1 MMETLLQ
8 DLRYGLRVLTKNP
21 GFTLVAVLTLALG
34 IGANSAIFS
43 IVNTALLR
51 PLPYAD
57 PERIVLVWHNNRV
70 SNVERDFVSYQN
82 FQDFQKQNQS
92 FETMAAAT
100 AVWSSVL
107 TTDEGPERVSAQY
120 ASASLFPLLGVQP
133 LRGRAF
139 LETEDQPGQPRVVV
153 LSHRFW
159 QSRFASDP
167 NVIGKTVTLD
177 NVPAT
182 VVGVMPPGFR
192 FLHDVDLWVPLGQ
205 NLIVGRGRAVRIT
218 TPFGRLRP
226 GVSLDQARTE
236 MATLAR
242 QLEQQYP
249 DANTGL
255 STTVVSLNEQI
266 SGKVRPALLLL
277 LGIVGF
283 VLLIACANVA
293 NLMMTRAA
301 TRQKEIAVR
310 IVLGAGRARLVR
322 QLLTESVALSAM
334 GGTVGLLLA
343 VWGMDVVRR
352 LGHARVPRVD
362 ELTIDGW
369 VLAFTLGLSLLTGI
383 LFGLV
388 PTLQLSTAN
397 LHESLKEGG
406 RETLGAGRSRLR
418 SSLVVAEMALAL
430 ILMTGAGLMLK
441 SFARVLDV
449 DPGFNADKVLTVQIG
464 LPPSYSQPA
473 QRLTFY
479 QQLFARL
486 EALPGVEAA
495 GGATRLPLREGVSTK
510 LEIEGRPVAAG
521 ERPEVE
527 FRRASLSYFRAMGVP
542 LRQGR
547 TFTEQDGPDAQPVVV
562 INEAGARRFWPGED
576 AVGKRVRFLGTVQ
589 EPWSTVIGVI
599 GNIKHFGLDT
609 EPRPEVYI
617 TFAQGP
623 PVTPLLAIR
632 TSVDPSSLIAAVRR
646 ELRSLEPKL
655 VMYNFAPMT
664 ELVTDSLTER
674 RFNTMLIGVF
684 AVLALALAAVGVYGV
699 MSYLVRQRTHE
710 IGIRMALG
718 AERGDIL
725 RLVVGHGMVL
735 VLAGVGIG
743 LVGAFGLTRIMSG
756 LLFGVSATDP
766 TTFVGGS
773 VVLALVALLAS
784 YLPARRAT
792 KVDPMV
798 ALRYE

>member
-1 MMETLLQ
+1 MRTLLQ

-43 IVNTALLR
+43 IVNTVLLR
-51 PLPYAD
+51 PLPYVD

-82 FQDFQKQNQS
+82 FQDFHKQNQS
-92 FETMAAAT
+92 FERMAAAT

-107 TTDEGPERVSAQY
+107 MTDEGPERVSAQY
-120 ASASLFPLLGVQP
+120 ASASLFPLLGVP
-133 LRGRAF
+133 PMRGRAF

-153 LSHRFW
+153 LSHRLW

-167 NVIGKTVTLD
+167 DVIGKTLTLD
-177 NVPAT
+177 NVSAT

-192 FLHDVDLWVPLGQ
+192 FLHEVDLWVPLAQ
-205 NLIVGRGRAVRIT
+205 NLIINRGRAVRIV

-249 DANTGL
+249 DSNTGL
-255 STTVVSLNEQI
+255 SATVVSLNEQI
-266 SGKVRPALLLL
+266 AGKIRPALLLL
-277 LGIVGF
+277 LGVVGF

-301 TRQKEIAVR
+301 ARQKEIAVR
-310 IVLGAGRARLVR
+310 VALGAGRARLVR
-322 QLLTESVALSAM
+322 QLLTESVALSAV
-334 GGTVGLLLA
+334 GGAVGLLLA
-343 VWGMDVVRR
+343 VWGMDVVRKF
-352 LGHARVPRVD
+352 GQARVPRVD

-369 VLAFTLGLSLLTGI
+369 VLVFTLGLSLLTGI

-388 PTLQLSTAN
+388 PALQLSKTN

-406 RETLGAGRSRLR
+406 RGTLGAGRSRMR
-418 SSLVVAEMALAL
+418 SSLVVAEIALAL
-430 ILMTGAGLMLK
+430 VLLTGAGLMLK

-495 GGATRLPLREGVSTK
+495 GGTTRLPLREGVSTK
-510 LEIEGRPVAAG
+510 LEVEGHPVAAG

-527 FRRASLSYFRAMGVP
+527 FRRASVNYFRAMGIP

-547 TFTEQDGPDAQPVVV
+547 TFAEQDGPDAQPVVV
-562 INEAGARRFWPGED
+562 INEEAARRIWPGEEP
-576 AVGKRVRFLGTVQ
+576 VGKRVRFLGTTQ

-609 EPRPEVYI
+609 EARPEVYI

-632 TSVDPSSLIAAVRR
+632 TSVDPSSVIAAIRR
-646 ELRSLEPKL
+646 ELRSLEPRL

-664 ELVTDSLTER
+664 ELVTESLTER
-674 RFNTMLIGVF
+674 RFNTLLIGLF
-684 AVLALALAAVGVYGV
+684 AVLALVLAAVGVYGV

-718 AERGDIL
+718 AERREVL
-725 RLVVGHGMVL
+725 KLVMGQGLMLALVGV
-735 VLAGVGIG
+735 AIG
-743 LVGAFGLTRIMSG
+743 LGAAFALTRLMSS
-756 LLFGVSATDP
+756 LLFGVSATDFV
-766 TTFVGGS
+766 TFGGIS
-773 VVLALVALLAS
+773 LLLMVVSLLAC
-784 YLPARRAT
+784 YVPARRAT